1 MTITPLDTCGL
12 VQLKGDKYRQVRDCP
27 DPLIQAL
34 IENYRIWAKHVSWD
48 GPRDADAYSST
59 LFDTVAV
66 YLAFTEELLVME
78 DLGVRV
84 TDDGYTVIDE
94 SAKRIHC
101 ATDWKDLAAF
111 EDLLVK
117 RLTV

>member
-1 MTITPLDTCGL
+1 
-12 VQLKGDKYRQVRDCP
+12 VQLEGEKYRAVRDCP

-34 IENYRIWAKHVSWD
+34 IENYRIWAEHVSWVK
-48 GPRDADAYSST
+48 GLDADAYSST

-66 YLAFTEELLVME
+66 YLAFSDELVVME

-94 SAKRIHC
+94 DAKRIHC
-101 ATDWKDLAAF
+101 ATAWKDLTAF

-117 RLTV
+117 RLTM